1 MKNLDDAAIRLGLA
15 LYQRTLLEGENFYKV
30 YDLVF
35 DEKNLHPRPLFLRV
49 FFRNDTFWGEQ
60 EEAAKILDSS
70 RIAQV
75 QRQQVVG
82 SVTSDY
88 GIKLTPFGRK
98 LFEIAYLQSDR
109 SANEIHGLTI
119 EDLGSALSSDVN
131 SEFIANELRN
141 IDESIDRLELNNFQR
156 SLAQSYVN
164 VLIEICFAPDRDV
177 KLFWLVL
184 DRLNQFAG
192 VASLIVAIIA
202 LRVSH

>member
-1 MKNLDDAAIRLGLA
+1 MNSLDEAAIRLGLA
-15 LYQRTLLEGENFYKV
+15 LYRRTLLEGANFYKV

-35 DEKNLHPRPLFLRV
+35 DEKNLQPKPLFLRV
-49 FFRNDTFWGEQ
+49 FFKNDTFWGEQ
-60 EEAAKILDSS
+60 EQAAKVLDSS
-70 RIAQV
+70 KIAQV

-82 SVTSDY
+82 SVAGDY
-88 GIKLTPFGRK
+88 SIKLTPFGRK

-109 SANEIHGLTI
+109 TANEIEGLTI
-119 EDLGSALSSDVN
+119 EDLGSALSSEKN
-131 SEFIANELRN
+131 SEVIADELQN
-141 IDESIDRLELNNFQR
+141 IDESLNQLSLNNFQR
-156 SLAQSYVN
+156 SLTKSYVN
-164 VLIEICFAPDRDV
+164 VLVEICLAPDRDV